1 MQHRA
6 AMRLIGDDYYLKY
19 VIVVDDDV
27 NVFNE
32 QEVLWAL
39 ATRSQLATEPKDHQ
53 PRPQHLS

>member
-1 MQHRA
+1 
-6 AMRLIGDDYYLKY
+6 MRLIGDDYYLKY